1 MAMQSKHPY
10 PDAKAIIDKLG
21 AKPDVVAHMVGHLV
35 EIKKLI
41 DEARTSS
48 EAARA
53 VMTVMLNE
61 PDKLSTELL
70 EATWACLNR
79 LDAAIKLADS
89 AAWAAEQG
97 PVRGFD

>member
-1 MAMQSKHPY
+1 MATQPNHPF
-10 PDAKAIIDKLG
+10 PDAKAITDKLG
-21 AKPDVVAHMVGHLV
+21 VKPDVVAHMARHLV
-35 EIKKLI
+35 AIKKSI

-53 VMTVMLNE
+53 VMTVMLND
-61 PDKLSTELL
+61 PAKASGDLL

-79 LDAAIKLADS
+79 LDAALKLADS

-97 PVRGFD
+97 PVRGFE